1 MAQKPDDQQDKS
13 QAKPE
18 EGQQTG
24 EGAPRRNRTEPVS
37 REAQGAATPA
47 FLRAGFR
54 DPTLVLRWQEIV
66 GPEVARLAR
75 PIKLSEGAGG
85 GILTLKAE
93 PAASLFL
100 QHETRPL
107 TERINAYLGR
117 PAVAKLRFVQGPL
130 ESSTGT
136 RPLRFKSATLPSD
149 DPAHAYRGAE
159 GVKVALLNLAKAR
172 RRTPTD

>member
-1 MAQKPDDQQDKS
+1 MAQKRDDKQSDES
-13 QAKPE
+13 ASP
-18 EGQQTG
+18 
-24 EGAPRRNRTEPVS
+24 PRRNRPEAVS
-37 REAQGAATPA
+37 RETMATAASA
-47 FLRAGFR
+47 FVRAGFR
-54 DPTLVLRWQEIV
+54 DPTLVLRWDEIV

-75 PIKLSEGAGG
+75 PLKLTEGASG

-130 ESSTGT
+130 ERSTRP
-136 RPLRFKSATLPSD
+136 RPLRFKSATLPPG
-149 DPAHAYRGAE
+149 DPALAYEGPT
-159 GVKVALLNLAKAR
+159 GVKDALLALAKAR
-172 RRTPTD
+172 RRTTTD